1 MAVVAARAMANP
13 ATRSMILG
21 RAAAPQAAARTG
33 AAGAP
38 AGQAGAQG
46 LGGLTPEQTQLAF
59 QYLSQEYGGQE
70 AAPAPQE
77 LPRQRDDDDD
87 DDYSR
92 RRRGRRYK
100 RNKRDEDDDDDDED
114 DDDKKEEDEEEQ
126 EKKKIKDEERRLA
139 QVNKA
144 NQQLYNIDKENA
156 IKFKKAYYESEKGDI
171 KKYGVLIDYNG
182 VKANVFKI
190 KRKNNKIFSLFI
202 MVGSKATEIS
212 RKQIM
217 INNSPVANYS
227 IINKIMEEC
236 FSKTE

>member
-1 MAVVAARAMANP
+1 MAVVAGRVAMANP
-13 ATRSMILG
+13 ATRSMILS
-21 RAAAPQAAARTG
+21 RVAAPQAG
-33 AAGAP
+33 AVGAP
-38 AGQAGAQG
+38 TGQAGAQG

-59 QYLSQEYGGQE
+59 QYLSQEYGGQG
-70 AAPAPQE
+70 APAPQE

-87 DDYSR
+87 DDDYSR
-92 RRRGRRYK
+92 RRRGRRHK
-100 RNKRDEDDDDDDED
+100 RNRRDKDDDDDDDDDDED
-114 DDDKKEEDEEEQ
+114 NKKEEEEEEK

-139 QVNKA
+139 EVNKA